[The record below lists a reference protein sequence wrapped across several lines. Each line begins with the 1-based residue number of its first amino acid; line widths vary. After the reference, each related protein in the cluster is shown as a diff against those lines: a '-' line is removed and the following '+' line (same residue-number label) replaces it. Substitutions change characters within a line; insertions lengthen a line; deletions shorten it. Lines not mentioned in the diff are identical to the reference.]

1 MGKTR
6 GRMGLIIGEWG
17 EYSGGLTHK
26 KLSSL
31 PTPSD
36 LLLFGQKLHYP
47 TASFPL
53 CCFLP
58 KQSLEPM
65 FYQCAG
71 KANFIN

>member
-17 EYSGGLTHK
+17 GVEVTHK

-31 PTPSD
+31 PTPSA

-47 TASFPL
+47 TASFLL
-53 CCFLP
+53 CRFLP